1 MKIEPQGES
10 TDPLITIFNTQ
21 ISELLV
27 IVEAY
32 RQRKLAEDIE
42 AIEREGGILAF
53 EDKLKTSVK
62 LRILSQ
68 IFMHIEQQKI
78 L

>member
-62 LRILSQ
+62 LRI
-68 IFMHIEQQKI
+68 FMHIEQQKI